1 MKILL
6 IGKTGQLGNS
16 LIRLNEDYEII
27 APSRELL
34 DLRDVN
40 SIRKS
45 ISTLNPDVIINTA
58 AFHNLPECETHPL
71 QAFACNFIAVQNLSL
86 ICKEYSKFLIS
97 FSTDYVFDGT
107 KQSPY
112 NESDSTNPL
121 QIYGLSKA
129 AGELA
134 ISKHCPD
141 SSIIIRTC
149 GLYGITGSRSR
160 GGNFVDNRISDAS
173 QHAELEM
180 SSDQTVT
187 PTFTDDLANALF
199 DVIKKRDV
207 LIGILHLVNEG
218 ACSWADFTKEIYRQM
233 SLANKVIPVNRGGY
247 SGAMKRP
254 LYSVLNNSRAKAH
267 GITLPCWQDALSRF
281 IKLKYKNN
289 L

>member
-1 MKILL
+1 MRILL
-6 IGKTGQLGNS
+6 IGKTGQLGES
-16 LIRLNEDYEII
+16 LIRLNNNHEIV
-27 APSRELL
+27 APSREVL

-45 ISTLNPDVIINTA
+45 ISTLSPDIIINTA

-71 QAFACNFIAVQNLSL
+71 QAFSYNFVAVQNLSL
-86 ICKEYSKFLIS
+86 ICKEYNKFLIS

-107 KQSPY
+107 KQTPY
-112 NESDSTNPL
+112 NENDPINPL

-134 ISKHCPD
+134 VFKHCPD

-149 GLYGITGSRSR
+149 GLYGITGSKSR

-173 QHAELEM
+173 QYAELEI

-199 DVIKKRDV
+199 KVIKHRDALV
-207 LIGILHLVNEG
+207 GILHLVNEG
-218 ACSWADFTKEIYRQM
+218 SCTWADFTKEIYRQM
-233 SLANKVIPVNRGGY
+233 GLTNLVIPINREGY
-247 SGAMKRP
+247 SGTMKRP
-254 LYSVLNNSRAKAH
+254 AYSVLNNVRAKAL
-267 GITLPCWQDALSRF
+267 GITLPHWNDALNRF
-281 IKLKYKNN
+281 ISSKYKNY
-289 L
+289 

>member
-1 MKILL
+1 MRVLL
-6 IGKTGQLGNS
+6 IGKTGQLGES
-16 LIRLNEDYEII
+16 LIRLNKDHEII

-45 ISTLNPDVIINTA
+45 ISTISPDIIINTA
-58 AFHNLPECETHPL
+58 AFHNLPECETQPL
-71 QAFACNFIAVQNLSL
+71 QAFGCNFIAVQNLSL

-112 NESDSTNPL
+112 NENDPTNPL

-134 ISKHCPD
+134 IFKNCPD

-149 GLYGITGSRSR
+149 GLYGINGSKSR

-173 QHAELEM
+173 QHAELEI

-199 DVIKKRDV
+199 KVIKQRDALV
-207 LIGILHLVNEG
+207 GILHLVNEG
-218 ACSWADFTKEIYRQM
+218 ACTWADFTKEIYRQM
-233 SLANKVIPVNRGGY
+233 GLSNVVTPINRGGQ
-247 SGAMKRP
+247 SGSMKRP
-254 LYSVLNNSRAKAH
+254 AYSVLKNTRAKAH
-267 GITLPCWQDALSRF
+267 GITLPHWNDALSRF
-281 IKLKYKNN
+281 IRAKYKNYQ
-289 L
+289 